1 MSCYLQCQTPALTS
15 SGWVPQEMI
24 LLVKLIGVLWLLV
37 FDKPQWWT
45 YLVARK
51 GAMHLVVVWQ
61 SVELVQVQTELWV
74 TA

>member
-1 MSCYLQCQTPALTS
+1 MSCYLRCQTPALTS
-15 SGWVPQEMI
+15 SGWVLQEMI
-24 LLVKLIGVLWLLV
+24 LLVKPIEVLWLLV

-45 YLVARK
+45 YLVARQ